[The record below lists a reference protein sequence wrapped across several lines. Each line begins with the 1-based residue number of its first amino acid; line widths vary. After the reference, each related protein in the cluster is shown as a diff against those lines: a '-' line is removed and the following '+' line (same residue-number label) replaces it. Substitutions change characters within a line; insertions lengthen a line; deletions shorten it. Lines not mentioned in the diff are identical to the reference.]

1 MSICLSV
8 CLSVYLSVSSHL
20 SPVFGRLCS
29 TFCSAVSPLS
39 AFHLYTFGCL
49 RDFHS
54 VCPLVHLSI
63 SMSVCLM
70 ICQYL
75 QYILSPY
82 LAFAVLSAHISLPS
96 VSTLLAVYASFCL
109 SICLVPC
116 LSISIIS
123 PNSWHILVVYVWYLQ
138 CGQSL
143 TSLPPNSLA
152 VRGTFLSDCLSVCP
166 FQCLSI
172 CLSVCLYHLTWLLYI
187 CCLCLASCRLPSVPY
202 HPSM

>member
-1 MSICLSV
+1 MFSPLIFLHIILCSTMSTSTLSAFHLYSSACLSVYFHVYLSV

-63 SMSVCLM
+63 SMSVGLM

-82 LAFAVLSAHISLPS
+82 LAFAVLSVPYQPSISLHS
-96 VSTLLAVYASFCL
+96 LGCLCIFL
-109 SICLVPC
+109 SIY
-116 LSISIIS
+116 LSSS
-123 PNSWHILVVYVWYLQ
+123 MSVYQ
-138 CGQSL
+138 
-143 TSLPPNSLA
+143 
-152 VRGTFLSDCLSVCP
+152 
-166 FQCLSI
+166 
-172 CLSVCLYHLTWLLYI
+172 YHLT
-187 CCLCLASCRLPSVPY
+187 
-202 HPSM
+202 